1 MMKQLLVLIFLSL
14 AVFSC
19 KPAKEKQP
27 PDPAYL
33 AAIEEWHTKRIERLK
48 SSTGWLSLVGLH
60 WLKEGENK
68 FGSDSSNQL
77 IFPKNAPPFC
87 GSFGLRNGMVS
98 LKVENGIPIV
108 HNGKAVTQMNLR
120 NDLDSNTTVLQ
131 MNSFR
136 FFVIKRGHEYAIR
149 LRDVENPL
157 ITSFNGIDRYPIDTD
172 WRVEARFEPYDPP
185 KIIAVPTIMGTIDS
199 SKCSGALVFDID
211 GETYRLEPVAEDGSD
226 ELFIIFGD
234 KTNGKETYG
243 GGRFLYSK
251 KPSADNKVIIDF
263 NKSYNPPCV
272 FTEFATCPLPPSQ
285 NKLPI
290 KITAGEKMW
299 GHTHH

>member
-1 MMKQLLVLIFLSL
+1 MKLLLVSVVLCFTLF
-14 AVFSC
+14 AC

-27 PDPAYL
+27 VDPAYL
-33 AAIEEWHTKRIERLK
+33 ADIESWHAKRIERLK
-48 SSTGWLSLVGLH
+48 SPTGWLSLVGLH

-77 IFPKNAPPFC
+77 IFPKKASAYC
-87 GSFGLRNGMVS
+87 GTFSLNNGKVT
-98 LKVENGIPIV
+98 LKAEKSAQIV
-108 HNGKAVTQMNLR
+108 HNGKPVTQMELKS
-120 NDLDSNTTVLQ
+120 DMDSNTTVLQ

-149 LRDVENPL
+149 LRDTENSL
-157 ITSFNGIDRYPIDTD
+157 ITSFTGIERYPVETEWKI
-172 WRVEARFEPYDPP
+172 EARFEPYDPP

-199 SKCSGALVFDID
+199 SKCPGALVFEVD
-211 GETYRLEPVAEDGSD
+211 GDTYRLEPVLEDGSD

-263 NKSYNPPCV
+263 NKAYNPPCV

-290 KITAGEKMW
+290 KITSGEKMW
-299 GHTHH
+299 GKAH

>member
-1 MMKQLLVLIFLSL
+1 MKSLLFSVVLCFTLF
-14 AVFSC
+14 AC

-27 PDPAYL
+27 VDPTYL
-33 AAIEEWHTKRIERLK
+33 ADIESWHTKRIDRLK
-48 SSTGWLSLVGLH
+48 SPTGWLSLVGLH

-77 IFPKNAPPFC
+77 VFPKKASAFC
-87 GSFGLRNGMVS
+87 GTFTLLNGKVT
-98 LKVENGIPIV
+98 LKTEKDAQIV
-108 HNGKAVTQMNLR
+108 HNGKPVTQMKLKS
-120 NDLDSNTTVLQ
+120 DVDSNTTVLQ

-149 LRDVENPL
+149 LRDTENSL
-157 ITSFNGIDRYPIDTD
+157 ITSFTGIERYPVETEWKI
-172 WRVEARFEPYDPP
+172 EARFEPYDPP

-199 SKCSGALVFDID
+199 SKCPGALVFEVGGD
-211 GETYRLEPVAEDGSD
+211 TYRLEPVLEDGSD

-234 KTNGKETYG
+234 KTNGKDTYG

-263 NKSYNPPCV
+263 NKAYNPPCV
-272 FTEFATCPLPPSQ
+272 FTEFATCPLPPPQ

-299 GHTHH
+299 GNKHH

>member
-1 MMKQLLVLIFLSL
+1 MKLLLVSVVLISTLF
-14 AVFSC
+14 AC
-19 KPAKEKQP
+19 KPAKEKLP

-33 AAIEEWHTKRIERLK
+33 ADIEAWHSKRIDRLK
-48 SSTGWLSLVGLH
+48 SPTGWLSLVGLH

-77 IFPKNAPPFC
+77 IFPKKAASYC
-87 GSFGLRNGMVS
+87 GTFTLNNGKVT
-98 LKVENGIPIV
+98 LKAEKAAQIV
-108 HNGKAVTQMNLR
+108 HNGKPVTQMELKS
-120 NDLDSNTTVLQ
+120 DVDSNTTVLQ

-149 LRDVENPL
+149 LRDTENSL
-157 ITSFNGIDRYPIDTD
+157 ITSFTGIERYPVETEWKI
-172 WRVEARFEPYDPP
+172 EARFEPYDPP
-185 KIIAVPTIMGTIDS
+185 KTIAVPTIMGTIDS
-199 SKCSGALVFDID
+199 SKCPGALVFEID
-211 GETYRLEPVAEDGSD
+211 GETCRLEPVLEDRSD

-263 NKSYNPPCV
+263 NKAYNPPCV
-272 FTEFATCPLPPSQ
+272 FTEFATCPLPPPQ
-285 NKLPI
+285 NKLPV

-299 GHTHH
+299 GKSHH